1 MELDEPIEIA
11 AYDPTWPETF
21 ESEKLRIQQA
31 LAGFAI
37 QIEHFGG
44 TAVPGLDGRPVI
56 DILVGVRRIQLT
68 TTHLTNLLD
77 LGYDEP
83 AGGSAPRRFY
93 MRKRGKTNVD
103 LGIVPWDG
111 TVWNNYLVFRDY
123 LRADSKQADQ
133 FAKLKHRLFDGGA
146 TTLTPYINQRRPF
159 MTELMKNALDW
170 WHRETGT

>member
-11 AYDPTWPETF
+11 AYDPAWPETF
-21 ESEKLRIQQA
+21 ESEKSWIRQA
-31 LAGFAI
+31 LMGFDV

-93 MRKRGKTNVD
+93 MRKRGDVNA
-103 LGIVPWDG
+103 ISASCCG
-111 TVWNNYLVFRDY
+111 TGR
-123 LRADSKQADQ
+123 S
-133 FAKLKHRLFDGGA
+133 GTTMSSSA
-146 TTLTPYINQRRPF
+146 TTCALTPTWPPS
-159 MTELMKNALDW
+159 TPS
-170 WHRETGT
+170 